1 MFLSENGVIPFER
14 ELELIEAYLAI
25 EVVRF
30 SGQFRVDYE
39 IEEGFHCMLPP
50 LILQPIVENAVRHGL
65 ATIATGGRILISA
78 SMTEQGAK
86 IVVDDNGA
94 GMETDRLR
102 ALQEGR
108 TGRVGMQNVNR
119 RLFMIYGQ
127 KLQIESELGVGTRV
141 TLLITEGGT

>member
-1 MFLSENGVIPFER
+1 LRDTDTEKLRELIVYLSTYLREKFMILSDNGVIMYER
-14 ELELIEAYLAI
+14 EIELIEKYLAI
-25 EVVRF
+25 EEDRY

-39 IEEGFHCMLPP
+39 IEEEFHYMLPP

-65 ATIATGGRILISA
+65 ATIATGSRILISA

-94 GMETDRLR
+94 EMETDRLR

-108 TGRVGMQNVNR
+108 TGR
-119 RLFMIYGQ
+119 
-127 KLQIESELGVGTRV
+127 
-141 TLLITEGGT
+141 